1 MFQDIPYLN
10 SYFNREN
17 NSNKMKMRKQIKKI
31 KETVSKVI
39 KKGIR

>member
-17 NSNKMKMRKQIKKI
+17 NLNKMKMRKQIKRI

-39 KKGIR
+39 RKGIR